1 MLAISTGQPYDD
13 SMNILKDARLAH
25 LEKVA
30 YYDEADYCF
39 VCSKEMWPILRT
51 EMDSLLREGNVYYMK
66 VDKLDDPETVIVVLT
81 FDDSL
86 VDLLAE
92 IQGIKARLSG

>member
-1 MLAISTGQPYDD
+1 MDD
-13 SMNILKDARLAH
+13 SAFILRSARLSH

-30 YYDEADYCF
+30 FYDESDYCF
-39 VCSKEMWPILRT
+39 VCSREMFPILRT

-66 VDKLDDPETVIVVLT
+66 VDKMDDPDTVMVVLT

-92 IQGIKARLSG
+92 IQGIKARLSS